1 MGHPRLWVGLCMG
14 HPPKSVSS
22 RMMTVALTTRSR
34 GGACGFEDGRDVLR
48 ALSGL
53 LLNGLANDLAG

>member
-1 MGHPRLWVGLCMG
+1 MG